1 LISVAQHQGVPP
13 ELRGLLAFK
22 NTDQAQITRHQR
34 DMNWV
39 RTYADRF
46 DWFAGSLLLLDEFV
60 PEAEVDVTDGILS
73 CFVIRHGADELLN

>member
-1 LISVAQHQGVPP
+1 MISVAQHQGVPP

-46 DWFAGSLLLLDEFV
+46 DWFAGSLLLLDESGGMAV
-60 PEAEVDVTDGILS
+60 VSNSTL
-73 CFVIRHGADELLN
+73 ELGERYVNTGMQL